1 MTPIRRLPM
10 VALRHRFR
18 HRASVLLLA
27 ALLFVPLALS
37 GHSHARESTHPCSI
51 CAVTH
56 HAPIVGTPALP
67 VLTAEL
73 ARPLLVAP
81 HACAGT
87 RLDQAPRTGRAPPFG
102 LLAVV
107 A

>member
-1 MTPIRRLPM
+1 MTPIRRVPM

-27 ALLFVPLALS
+27 ALLLVPVALS

-56 HAPIVGTPALP
+56 HAPIVSAPALQ
-67 VLTAEL
+67 VFTAEL
-73 ARPLLVAP
+73 ARPLIITPRAS
-81 HACAGT
+81 AGT

-102 LLAVV
+102 LLA
-107 A
+107 